1 MTFLW
6 NYSDLEPNLFPH
18 KVRIAGSVATADV
31 ESKRLPHP
39 TLPLE
44 TRLFPPTIEHTPPNR
59 RQNRYR
65 ESPQAPSSLNR
76 ARLRRTSMEPCESTV
91 SKHTVWLKDQ
101 SQQGG
106 GDARDREECDV
117 PLLLEPDCAELEAEC
132 DSHASTVQVMDP
144 HTQLNQKASRI
155 SGASGMSGAAM
166 RRKKKQKKKKA
177 ETHS

>member
-6 NYSDLEPNLFPH
+6 NYSDLEPNLFTQ
-18 KVRIAGSVATADV
+18 KVRIAGSVATAIV

-44 TRLFPPTIEHTPPNR
+44 TRLFPPTVEHTPPNR

-76 ARLRRTSMEPCESTV
+76 ARLRRTSMEP
-91 SKHTVWLKDQ
+91 
-101 SQQGG
+101 
-106 GDARDREECDV
+106 
-117 PLLLEPDCAELEAEC
+117 DCAELEAEC
-132 DSHASTVQVMDP
+132 DSHASTVQVLDP
-144 HTQLNQKASRI
+144 HAQLNEKASRI